1 MKKVDL
7 LNIAIDNIS
16 TVELL
21 NKLKEGGIVFTPN
34 VDHLIK
40 LQKDEN
46 FYQVYNSA
54 TYKVCDSQILMYA
67 SNFLNTPIKEKISGS
82 DLLPAFYQYYK
93 HDQQM
98 KIFLLGAA
106 PGVAQKAQE
115 KINRQVGRNMIVS
128 VYSPSFG
135 FENNEQECEEII
147 GKINDSGATVLAIGV
162 GAPKQE
168 KWIYKYKDKLPQVKV
183 FLAVG
188 ASLDFEAQQKKRA
201 PKWMSEVGLEWFYRL
216 SSEPKRLWKRY
227 LLDSI
232 PFFWLIL
239 LQKLQAYKE
248 PFVFRDSNTA
258 FKYTK
263 KNKNLVLINPD
274 DIFAE
279 KIPIAQVEEDEIQT
293 AIGNIRQK

>member
-21 NKLKEGGIVFTPN
+21 KKLKEGGVVFTPN

-67 SNFLNTPIKEKISGS
+67 SKFLNTPIQEKISGS

-106 PGVAQKAQE
+106 PGVAEKAQE

-147 GKINDSGATVLAIGV
+147 AKINDSEATVLAIGV

-258 FKYTK
+258 FKYKK
-263 KNKNLVLINPD
+263 KNKSLVLINPD